1 MTGSHLLWF
10 TTRGAGALSLVLLS
24 LVVALGLLGAV
35 SGRNPRWPRF
45 LVTTLHRNLA
55 LLGLVFLAI
64 HVVTAVLDPF
74 TALGWGAAL
83 VPWGSSYRPLWVAI
97 GVLSLYL
104 GAAVIVTSLL
114 RRWLSYRAWRF
125 VHWSAYALWPLA
137 LIHSLGAGSDTRF
150 MWMDTVYTACCA
162 VVAVFFVIRLA
173 RRKANAPEPLPE
185 YPGGPP
191 RWSQLDAGLRRR

>member
-1 MTGSHLLWF
+1 MSGSHLVWF
-10 TTRGAGALSLVLLS
+10 TTRGAGAVSLCLLS

-35 SGRNPRWPRF
+35 AGRNPRWPRF

-83 VPWGSSYRPLWVAI
+83 IPWGASYRPLWVAI
-97 GVLSLYL
+97 GVISLYL

-125 VHWSAYALWPLA
+125 VHWGAYALWPLA
-137 LIHSLGAGSDTRF
+137 VIHSLGAGSDTRF
-150 MWMDTVYTACCA
+150 LWMDTVYTACF
-162 VVAVFFVIRLA
+162 VMVAVFFVIRLA
-173 RRKANAPEPLPE
+173 RRRANAPEPLPE

-191 RWSQLDAGLRRR
+191 RWSRLDAGQRWR